1 MEKALARR
9 ALAAVPAVA
18 VVSRWLLGSVVNSRC
33 RAGGGGGGCPAE
45 TETSVGAEEPSVIPG
60 RTLSAPLPQACGSHP
75 RGSPEVPGPG
85 VPPPECLWMWGGPTS
100 DVTVVRWER
109 KEPAPLP
116 RAGQQ
121 TNPLSLTPTPTPGA
135 GALAPASWGN
145 GGVGSRQWWAGRAWL
160 GRRARWERRGPAGR
174 QSGTASPD
182 CGVGW
187 GQWADLWVT
196 TLGHPRVRPLGCP
209 RLLCEGSLQP
219 VWSSLRE
226 QR

>member
-121 TNPLSLTPTPTPGA
+121 TNPLSLTPPHPHPG
-135 GALAPASWGN
+135 GRGT
-145 GGVGSRQWWAGRAWL
+145 GSCFL
-160 GRRARWERRGPAGR
+160 GERRCWKQAVVGR
-174 QSGTASPD
+174 EGMAWAPGQ
-182 CGVGW
+182 VGK
-187 GQWADLWVT
+187 T
-196 TLGHPRVRPLGCP
+196 RPC
-209 RLLCEGSLQP
+209 
-219 VWSSLRE
+219 W
-226 QR
+226 